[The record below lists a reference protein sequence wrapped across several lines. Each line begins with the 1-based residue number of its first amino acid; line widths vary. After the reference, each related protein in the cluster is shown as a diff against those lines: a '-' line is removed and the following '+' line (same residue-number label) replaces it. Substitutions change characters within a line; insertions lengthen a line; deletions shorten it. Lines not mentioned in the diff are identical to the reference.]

1 MGDVAT
7 AGVFLKPSSD
17 VRCFALKD
25 LVFESGHARKM
36 QTVPPHL
43 SQHRAGYV
51 KNSTQRQTHA
61 TCRHSLAKKLDDNTI

>member
-25 LVFESGHARKM
+25 LVFELEVVCAAFARPDP
-36 QTVPPHL
+36 VPFV
-43 SQHRAGYV
+43 Y
-51 KNSTQRQTHA
+51 
-61 TCRHSLAKKLDDNTI
+61 